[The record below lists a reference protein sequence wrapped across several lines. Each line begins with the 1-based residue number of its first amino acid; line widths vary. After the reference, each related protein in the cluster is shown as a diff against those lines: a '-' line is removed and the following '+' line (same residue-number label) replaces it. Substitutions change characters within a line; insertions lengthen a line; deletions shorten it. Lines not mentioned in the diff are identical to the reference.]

1 VSTLYAKDFEPGDQ
15 FEFGS
20 HTVTEDEIIEFA
32 RRYDPQPF
40 HVDPDSAEDS
50 LFGELVA
57 SGWHVVSLTN
67 RMVRNAVYGRMA
79 LLGGYGSDEV
89 RFHVSPTRPG
99 DTLSEVIEFA
109 EVPSPPTAPSRD
121 LSFSVTSHNQ
131 ELETVFTMV
140 NHAILGTG
148 HEQY

>member
-1 VSTLYAKDFEPGDQ
+1 MSTLYAEDFEPGDQ

-40 HVDPDSAEDS
+40 HVDPDSAENS

-67 RMVRNAVYGRMA
+67 RMVTEAVYGRMA

-89 RFHVSPTRPG
+89 RFLKPTRPG
-99 DTLSEVIEFA
+99 DTLSGVIEVVDVA
-109 EVPSPPTAPSRD
+109 ESTDNAGSRD
-121 LSFSVTSHNQ
+121 VSFGVKTHNQ
-131 ELETVFTMV
+131 EDETVLTMV
-140 NHAILGTG
+140 NHAILGSRD
-148 HEQY
+148 EQD